1 MSENN
6 KNKDEELMKG
16 GMENTSECLS
26 DDDLDD
32 VVGGA
37 FAGIPRVKLHQIDKN
52 LRDKI

>member
-1 MSENN
+1 MKE
-6 KNKDEELMKG
+6 KNKEFMKEEL
-16 GMENTSECLS
+16 ESVEQESEMLS

-37 FAGIPRVKLHQIDKN
+37 FENIPRVKLHQIDKN

>member
-1 MSENN
+1 
-6 KNKDEELMKG
+6 
-16 GMENTSECLS
+16 MENTSECLS

-37 FAGIPRVKLHQIDKN
+37 FAGIPRVKVHKIDQS

>member
-1 MSENN
+1 M
-6 KNKDEELMKG
+6 KDKKEEMMKEEL
-16 GMENTSECLS
+16 ENKSEMLD

-37 FAGIPRVKLHQIDKN
+37 FAGIPRVKTHKIDKN